1 MNADGLQVARCAV
14 ERLMKQYGL
23 QGVGV
28 WRGQNKITTNN
39 RDDQKQADDSDNR
52 YFTVHRP
59 NELWVADLTYIKT
72 INGWVYIV
80 FIIDVFARY
89 RRQEG
94 I

>member
-1 MNADGLQVARCAV
+1 
-14 ERLMKQYGL
+14 MKQYGL
-23 QGVGV
+23 QGVCI
-28 WRGQNKITTNN
+28 WRGKNKITTNS
-39 RDDQKQADDSDNR
+39 RDDQKQADDLDNR
-52 YFTVHRP
+52 HFTVHRP